1 MRNKPSVQARCPEYK
16 KLLKQKE
23 VGPIGLAVA
32 LRFVNQFV
40 FHEQSKPCY
49 SARLQMAGRCVP
61 GVAFIYDR
69 SNTELLALLL
79 KRVCK
84 EYGVT
89 NTIGNL
95 GGSRLRM

>member
-1 MRNKPSVQARCPEYK
+1 
-16 KLLKQKE
+16 
-23 VGPIGLAVA
+23 
-32 LRFVNQFV
+32 
-40 FHEQSKPCY
+40 
-49 SARLQMAGRCVP
+49 MAGRCVP

-95 GGSRLRM
+95 GGSRLRMWKMIAVGPLQELDLSHFKADAPAFLQALSIPPASKVVTVS

>member
-1 MRNKPSVQARCPEYK
+1 
-16 KLLKQKE
+16 
-23 VGPIGLAVA
+23 
-32 LRFVNQFV
+32 VNQFV
-40 FHEQSKPCY
+40 FHEQSNLATQHAFKGGPW
-49 SARLQMAGRCVP
+49 RP
-61 GVAFIYDR
+61 WVAFIYDR

-95 GGSRLRM
+95 GGIAVDFECGR

>member
-1 MRNKPSVQARCPEYK
+1 
-16 KLLKQKE
+16 
-23 VGPIGLAVA
+23 
-32 LRFVNQFV
+32 
-40 FHEQSKPCY
+40 
-49 SARLQMAGRCVP
+49 MAGRCVP

-95 GGSRLRM
+95 GGSRLRMWKMIAVGPLQELDFKAGRVRFLQTLSSPPVSKVVTVS

>member
-1 MRNKPSVQARCPEYK
+1 
-16 KLLKQKE
+16 
-23 VGPIGLAVA
+23 
-32 LRFVNQFV
+32 
-40 FHEQSKPCY
+40 
-49 SARLQMAGRCVP
+49 MAGRCVP

-95 GGSRLRM
+95 GGSRLRMWKMIAVGPLQELDFKAGRVRFLQTLSSPPVSKVVTVSCAPFSAVRQPFRQ

>member
-1 MRNKPSVQARCPEYK
+1 
-16 KLLKQKE
+16 
-23 VGPIGLAVA
+23 
-32 LRFVNQFV
+32 
-40 FHEQSKPCY
+40 
-49 SARLQMAGRCVP
+49 MAGRCVP

-69 SNTELLALLL
+69 SNTELLAPLL

-95 GGSRLRM
+95 GGSRLRMWKMIAVGPLQELDLSQFKAGRARDFFKPSAFLQHRRL

>member
-1 MRNKPSVQARCPEYK
+1 MAP
-16 KLLKQKE
+16 
-23 VGPIGLAVA
+23 
-32 LRFVNQFV
+32 LR
-40 FHEQSKPCY
+40 P
-49 SARLQMAGRCVP
+49 R
-61 GVAFIYDR
+61 VAFIYDR